1 MIINNKSRK
10 KFEEL
15 LITKAFQDTSFRR
28 QLIENPKM
36 AIAENFGVQLPV
48 DIEIRV
54 MQEDEKV
61 LYVVLPYALLQ
72 K

>member
-1 MIINNKSRK
+1 MILNNKSRK
-10 KFEEL
+10 RFEEL

-28 QLIENPKM
+28 ELIENPKI

-54 MQEDEKV
+54 LQEDDKV
-61 LYVVLPYALLQ
+61 LYVVLPYT
-72 K
+72 